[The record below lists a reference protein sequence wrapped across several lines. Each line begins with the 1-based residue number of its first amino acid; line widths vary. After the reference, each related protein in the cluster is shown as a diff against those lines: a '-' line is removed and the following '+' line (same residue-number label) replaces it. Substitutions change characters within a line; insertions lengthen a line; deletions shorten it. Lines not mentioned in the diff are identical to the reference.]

1 MRQPPRRAPCISHPF
16 HAALRAR
23 SGALGVGREARA
35 GAAPKTSR
43 RHGEGAPHPPSCPN
57 HYRSRTVRPAALPGQ
72 TAPRTSCPQDH
83 RAPFAGLRTGPPRS
97 PPAQNE
103 RADSPWTHEATAP
116 RGEKGRL
123 IPPAL
128 GEDDSL
134 GGSQGSECYPG
145 RKLRTALRKLHV
157 DSTQSPGWKREGHS
171 QSCFAGAV
179 SLPTALKEPLGK
191 AATSGLWGPKEAK
204 WQSGTPSF
212 ELKVLQTLGN
222 A

>member
-1 MRQPPRRAPCISHPF
+1 MEKGLPTHPPAPNIIDPSQCAPRPFRDKLPPGPPRPSIKRTANLSVAPFVRVS
-16 HAALRAR
+16 ALRVVT
-23 SGALGVGREARA
+23 GQKWFHQKQALLAH
-35 GAAPKTSR
+35 S
-43 RHGEGAPHPPSCPN
+43 
-57 HYRSRTVRPAALPGQ
+57 Q
-72 TAPRTSCPQDH
+72 
-83 RAPFAGLRTGPPRS
+83 FAGLQTGPARS

-116 RGEKGRL
+116 RGENGRL

-134 GGSQGSECYPG
+134 GGGQGSECYPG

-204 WQSGTPSF
+204 WQSVDRDT
-212 ELKVLQTLGN
+212 T
-222 A
+222 